1 MPLHQTAGYAT
12 PLFVDDTWTEDIDG
26 DAFDPIVTLHDID
39 HVHPTEMTEEHA
51 AALYAK
57 NGFLV
62 RPNADG
68 DLYVITWRQ
77 LHNYPGIRSNSTLAE
92 KQAAIALIEPRKI
105 NGKDGQ
111 WVECSVVKV
120 FGTDGD
126 GTPHYVSEA
135 TEIQVGIIL

>member
-1 MPLHQTAGYAT
+1 MGQIHQTAGYAT
-12 PLFVDDTWTEDIDG
+12 PLFVDDTWVEDISG

-39 HVHPTEMTEEHA
+39 HVHPTAMTEQHA

-68 DLYVITWRQ
+68 DLYVVTWRQ
-77 LHNYPGIRSNSTLAE
+77 LQNVVRSNATFDE
-92 KQAAIALIEPRKI
+92 KQAALALIEPRVL

-111 WVECSVVKV
+111 WIECSVVKV
-120 FGTDGD
+120 FGGDGD
-126 GTPHYVSEA
+126 GTGHYVSVA
-135 TEIQVGIIL
+135 TEIQIGIIL